1 MTTYHNK
8 HYKGKVLRTRADK
21 RPNRRSKHTSAMR
34 QGGWYEDVR
43 TVKDTDLAPM
53 FPVVELPR
61 TTLWTMI
68 LWVLG
73 LVKRWNPWT

>member
-1 MTTYHNK
+1 
-8 HYKGKVLRTRADK
+8 
-21 RPNRRSKHTSAMR
+21 
-34 QGGWYEDVR
+34 
-43 TVKDTDLAPM
+43 VKDTDLAPM